1 MRAQPLLVLSEER
14 AAQEL
19 RRALAA
25 AQDCH
30 SDRTHQRRL
39 FAAGALEF
47 VAGWVLIALGFHV
60 HGTDLGRTIFLAG
73 IMVAYLGPV
82 WTWLLAHRHGREG
95 P

>member
-1 MRAQPLLVLSEER
+1 MRARPLLELSEER

-25 AQDCH
+25 AQDRH
-30 SDRTHQRRL
+30 RDRIHQRRL
-39 FAAGALEF
+39 LAAGAVEF
-47 VAGWVLIALGFHV
+47 VAGWVLIAFGFHV
-60 HGTDLGRTIFLAG
+60 RGRDLGRTVFLTG

-82 WTWLLAHRHGREG
+82 WTWLLAHWHRPEG